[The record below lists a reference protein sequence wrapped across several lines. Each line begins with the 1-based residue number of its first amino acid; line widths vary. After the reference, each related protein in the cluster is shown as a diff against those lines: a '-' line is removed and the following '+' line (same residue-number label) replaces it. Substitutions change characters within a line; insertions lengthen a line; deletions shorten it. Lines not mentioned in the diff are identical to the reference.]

1 MIDWLNTLVR
11 RLDAEAAVVSVVVA
25 ATRGSAPREPGACM
39 LVGATDTDGTC
50 RIDGT
55 IGGGNLEWQA
65 IRIARDMLRE
75 PGAEAR
81 RVDRFSLGATLGQC
95 CGGAVELRFERHA
108 QADREALLRRLREE
122 PRPQAT
128 PLWLFGAGH
137 VGNALVRVLGGLP
150 FRVTWVDGREGV
162 FPPSMPDNVYILRSD
177 VPESEVPGAP
187 AGAFYLVLTHSHDL
201 DYEIVRAILRRDFAW
216 AGLIGSETKARRFRQ
231 RLAAQ
236 GTAGDRIARL
246 VSPIGIAGIDSKLP
260 GAIAVSVA
268 AQLQQELEA
277 RAALAGA
284 IVQRGAGG

>member
-11 RLDAEAAVVSVVVA
+11 RLEVETTVVSVVVA

-39 LVGATDTDGTC
+39 LVGATG
-50 RIDGT
+50 IDGT
-55 IGGGNLEWQA
+55 IGGGNLEWKA
-65 IRIARDMLRE
+65 IQIARDMLRE

-108 QADREALLRRLREE
+108 QADREALARRLREE
-122 PRPQAT
+122 PRPRAT

-150 FRVTWVDGREGV
+150 FQVTWIDGREGV
-162 FPPSMPDNVYILRSD
+162 FPESTPDDVSVLRSD
-177 VPESEVPGAP
+177 VPESEVPAAP

-201 DYEIVRAILRRDFAW
+201 DYEIVRVILRRGDFAW

-236 GTAGDRIARL
+236 GTPSDRIARL
-246 VSPIGIAGIDSKLP
+246 VCPIGVAGIDSKLP
-260 GAIAVSVA
+260 GAIAVAVA
-268 AQLQQELEA
+268 AQVQLELEKFSTGFLETA
-277 RAALAGA
+277 
-284 IVQRGAGG
+284 QRGAGG